1 MGQETE
7 LQEKLPNYRWV
18 VIGLWLLCG
27 VAGFMVLST
36 FGMLLPAISSDLHL
50 SPSQQGLLGSAAFWG
65 NLALAIPLSLWTSRY
80 PAKVLTTVTLVLG
93 ILLLFLQSWAPA
105 FAYLLVGRLGFG
117 ITLLARIPA
126 RALLTRQWFPQR
138 EIVLVNSIGNAMFGL
153 VVGAGLI
160 ATPFILSSLGDNW
173 RTTLRVFGLLLI
185 VLTALWIAL
194 GKDRD
199 TPEDRTR
206 ADQSGASPL
215 KGILSYRDLWV
226 GGFGF
231 MGANLPWAAFLS
243 FFPTLMLD
251 TDHVSLQWS
260 GGILA
265 LGILTGGVSGLWIGY
280 LAMATGQ
287 GKRILQALGILMT
300 FTYVGMTLTSSLPL
314 LLVLSVLNGLAW
326 GFWPILYTVPFQ
338 LPGIKPRD
346 VGVALAFTMMMISA
360 GTVLGP
366 LITGFLQEAVSLKVT
381 LLIISFFALSL
392 SAAGT
397 FLRRA

>member
-215 KGILSYRDLWV
+215 KGILSYKDLWV

-231 MGANLPWAAFLS
+231 MGAELPWAAFLI

-251 TDHVSLQWS
+251 TNDVSLQWS

-265 LGILTGGVSGLWIGY
+265 LGILTGGVSGLGIGY
-280 LAMATGQ
+280 LAMTTGQ

>member
-1 MGQETE
+1 M
-7 LQEKLPNYRWV
+7 
-18 VIGLWLLCG
+18 
-27 VAGFMVLST
+27 
-36 FGMLLPAISSDLHL
+36 
-50 SPSQQGLLGSAAFWG
+50 
-65 NLALAIPLSLWTSRY
+65 
-80 PAKVLTTVTLVLG
+80 
-93 ILLLFLQSWAPA
+93 
-105 FAYLLVGRLGFG
+105 
-117 ITLLARIPA
+117 
-126 RALLTRQWFPQR
+126 
-138 EIVLVNSIGNAMFGL
+138 
-153 VVGAGLI
+153 
-160 ATPFILSSLGDNW
+160 
-173 RTTLRVFGLLLI
+173 
-185 VLTALWIAL
+185 
-194 GKDRD
+194 
-199 TPEDRTR
+199 
-206 ADQSGASPL
+206 
-215 KGILSYRDLWV
+215 
-226 GGFGF
+226 
-231 MGANLPWAAFLS
+231 
-243 FFPTLMLD
+243 
-251 TDHVSLQWS
+251 
-260 GGILA
+260 A

-300 FTYVGMTLTSSLPL
+300 FTYVGMTLTSSLHL